1 MLGYL
6 ALIMTL
12 FSNAAEPLVV
22 VHLDVNGTI
31 MAADKAQNKTTQ
43 DYVKIEFAKHVRGG
57 WRPDLPELSYREFV
71 ETYVIPGNGAIRDI
85 KDARNNDYKNFVT
98 SSYLQNHPE
107 YNKLTSKYNEYL
119 QIAESMDNLLF
130 PSFWRLV
137 EWAKDKPNVR
147 LVFRTFGHDIPDIQE
162 ILELKGY
169 AMTNILSYEIDG
181 RLMSGETNVDP
192 SCMWQYP
199 FNAVHDNHK
208 RWHENGETE
217 AFAKPFMQP
226 ENGVAIF
233 FDDNARVK
241 HIIAPDHGTRDD
253 LIRSGHIVPVRTL
266 QALTDSEYFVSRVEA
281 LLAQKSE

>member
-1 MLGYL
+1 MLAYL

-43 DYVKIEFAKHVRGG
+43 DYVKIEFAKHVRGV
-57 WRPDLPELSYREFV
+57 WRSDLPEMSYREFV
-71 ETYVIPGNGAIRDI
+71 ETYVIPGNGAIREI
-85 KDARNNDYKNFVT
+85 KDARNQKFKIFMT
-98 SSYLQNHPE
+98 SASIYCHPIRDVLKAQFSRYL
-107 YNKLTSKYNEYL
+107 S
-119 QIAESMDNLLF
+119 IAESMDNLLF

-137 EWAKDKPNVR
+137 EWAQDKPQVR
-147 LVFRTFGHDIPDIQE
+147 LVFRTFGHDIPDIRE

-169 AMTNILSYEIDG
+169 AMTNILAYDLDG
-181 RLMSGETNVDP
+181 RLMSGETPVDT
-192 SCMWQYP
+192 SHMWQDV

-217 AFAKPFMQP
+217 AYAKPFMQP

-233 FDDNARVK
+233 FDDNARAK

-253 LIRSGHIVPVRTL
+253 LITSGHIIPVRTL
-266 QALTDSEYFVSRVEA
+266 MALTDPEYFVSRVEA
-281 LLAQKSE
+281 LLTPK